1 MVSNVTNLTQVRGLT
16 DSWTFL
22 NNVTPLFG
30 ISLVVMTF
38 FVTFFMMKSS
48 FEGKRA
54 FAGSIFITFLISG
67 LLFAMNLIPT
77 YVLAITIVG
86 LILSIFWLKTTQEE
100 A

>member
-54 FAGSIFITFLISG
+54 LSASIFLTFIISSLLYAMGLIG
-67 LLFAMNLIPT
+67 TF
-77 YVLAITIVG
+77 VLGITIVG
-86 LILSIFWLKTTQEE
+86 LILSIFWIKGTQEE
-100 A
+100 V